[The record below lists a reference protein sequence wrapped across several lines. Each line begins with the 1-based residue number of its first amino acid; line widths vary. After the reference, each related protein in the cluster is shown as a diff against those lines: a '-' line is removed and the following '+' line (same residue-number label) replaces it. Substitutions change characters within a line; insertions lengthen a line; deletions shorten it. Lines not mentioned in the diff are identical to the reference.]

1 MNTQRKHEILNEL
14 ETLRKQVEFLESH
27 RTLNMISE
35 EQYLETGLNL
45 QQRVS
50 ELEAECG
57 INDPIYTS
65 KGILYE
71 DDAEIFED
79 QFNKSVHKEIDDIWR
94 RKES

>member
-45 QQRVS
+45 QQRVA

-57 INDPIYTS
+57 INDPIFTS
-65 KGILYE
+65 QGVLYE
-71 DDAEIFED
+71 DQAEIFDDE
-79 QFNKSVHKEIDDIWR
+79 FNREVHKEIDDIWCG
-94 RKES
+94 